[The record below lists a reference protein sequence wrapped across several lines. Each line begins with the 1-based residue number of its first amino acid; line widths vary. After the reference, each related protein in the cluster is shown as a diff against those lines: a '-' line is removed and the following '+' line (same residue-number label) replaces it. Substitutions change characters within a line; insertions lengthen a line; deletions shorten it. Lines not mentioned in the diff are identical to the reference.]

1 MNPEIINQINELQ
14 SRQLQ
19 LRAIMASSDDRA
31 AKCVKTGLSFRETY
45 PDDFV
50 RYQAANDEYNRNE
63 QTLAELEARASE
75 QQDLPR
81 DLNAQR
87 GGEKQ

>member
-1 MNPEIINQINELQ
+1 MNPEIINQINRLQ

-19 LRAIMASSDDRA
+19 LRTIMASSDDRA
-31 AKCVKTGLSFRETY
+31 AKCVKTGLSFCETY

-81 DLNAQR
+81 DLNAQ
-87 GGEKQ
+87 